1 MGMQADSS
9 MAAWWGRQFDRI
21 YCFHHTGMKGRYEA
35 MRAELE
41 RVGILGSGVF
51 QWVITSPD
59 PHEATVLDSFPK
71 EDWPF
76 ESRKASLGFVN
87 LGMATAR
94 AIRESLYFG
103 HRRILVLEDDLR
115 FLNDLGRVRDIFDA
129 TPDADA
135 VQYDKY
141 LMWGAED
148 DAYAKMAED
157 RPLGYSGRFF
167 DPGDAVVP
175 SGACLALNRNA
186 MTGLLMALEL
196 GIPRPVDGLLQQ
208 CRLRRAV
215 AVENAGVQI
224 YYRDSLQEAYTA
236 GDKELRHYRAYELM
250 GVDLSRYAVPE
261 GYLAR
266 GVVADA

>member
-35 MRAELE
+35 MHAELE

-76 ESRKASLGFVN
+76 ESRKASLGFIN

-115 FLNDLGRVRDIFDA
+115 FLNDLGRVRDIIDA
-129 TPDADA
+129 TPDAADA

-141 LMWGAED
+141 LMWGEED
-148 DAYAKMAED
+148 DSYAQMAEE

-236 GDKELRHYRAYELM
+236 GDKELRHYKAYELM

-261 GYLAR
+261 GYIAR
-266 GVVADA
+266 GEA